1 MGIMESQK
9 TMTNNTSK
17 NEIDNMVNEVTCVLR
32 NHLINLVKNNHD
44 MSETIDVLNKLPV
57 IKNLQLENTNLKK
70 KIVEL
75 NNEIAVLKSD
85 LLSSQINNSSSKA
98 HLQLE
103 VSEIKKI
110 TLNKPFIVGSVES
123 EDNILLQIPSQSN
136 DLRYVFD
143 NHLTVVDE
151 FSTSENNKSIEPI
164 IVKKKDIVR
173 TNEFDTISTI
183 EDKETKL
190 VEN

>member
-9 TMTNNTSK
+9 TWANNTSK

-75 NNEIAVLKSD
+75 NSEVAILKSD
-85 LLSSQINNSSSKA
+85 LISSQINNSSSKA

-123 EDNILLQIPSQSN
+123 EECSVVSQISSQNN
-136 DLRYVFD
+136 DLRYTFD
-143 NHLTVVDE
+143 NHLIDGDMI
-151 FSTSENNKSIEPI
+151 STSEHNKSIEPI
-164 IVKKKDIVR
+164 IVKKKDTLGI
-173 TNEFDTISTI
+173 NKSDT
-183 EDKETKL
+183 
-190 VEN
+190 

>member
-9 TMTNNTSK
+9 TWANNTSK

-75 NNEIAVLKSD
+75 NSEIAVLKSD

-123 EDNILLQIPSQSN
+123 EDNILLQMPSQNN

-143 NHLTVVDE
+143 NHLTDE
-151 FSTSENNKSIEPI
+151 DGFSTSEHNKSIEPI
-164 IVKKKDIVR
+164 IVKKKDTVR
-173 TNEFDTISTI
+173 INESG
-183 EDKETKL
+183 
-190 VEN
+190 